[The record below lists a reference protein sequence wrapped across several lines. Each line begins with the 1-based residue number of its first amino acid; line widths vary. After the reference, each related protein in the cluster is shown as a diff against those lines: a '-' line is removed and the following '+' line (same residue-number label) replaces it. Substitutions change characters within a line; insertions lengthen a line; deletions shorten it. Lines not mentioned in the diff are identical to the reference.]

1 MIFSKSA
8 VVLTLAATKTAV
20 VTADKLRG
28 PAVQSGVTDQLHS
41 QADALCNRKEHN
53 SANCSGHT
61 SASGDSCVWCQVETT
76 EGACVSQDDAGYI
89 MDVFKLPC
97 PEYTNL
103 LEAKKEKEGKL
114 PDLMCL
120 AASTDEQL
128 CEQVS
133 ASDGSKCV
141 WCAGTHAPS
150 LCFAS
155 KDAAFINNKFG
166 LECAMADEA
175 EVEVSDQP
183 NIDPSM
189 IDPSCFM
196 AAWNGDQAEQA
207 CGEANAGDGSG
218 CVWCQTEDDTMGICL
233 DSAQAAIADGKE
245 GLSCPSASDKV
256 IVDIKRD

>member
-28 PAVQSGVTDQLHS
+28 PVVQSSVTDLPS
-41 QADALCNRKEHN
+41 QADAHCNRKEHD
-53 SANCSGHT
+53 SVNCSGNK
-61 SASGDSCVWCQVETT
+61 SASGDSCVWCQVKEN

-103 LEAKKEKEGKL
+103 LETKKEGKL

-155 KDAAFINNKFG
+155 KDAAFIDNKFG
-166 LECAMADEA
+166 LKCATAVEA

-183 NIDPSM
+183 NIDPNM
-189 IDPSCFM
+189 IDTSCFM
-196 AAWNGDQAEQA
+196 AAWSGDNAEEA
-207 CGEANAGDGSG
+207 CSSANAGDGSG
-218 CVWCQTEDDTMGICL
+218 CVWCQTEGDTMGICL
-233 DSAQAAIADGKE
+233 DSAQAAIANGKE

-256 IVDIKRD
+256 IALE

>member
-8 VVLTLAATKTAV
+8 VFLTLAATKTAV

-28 PAVQSGVTDQLHS
+28 PVVQSSVTDQLPS
-41 QADALCNRKEHN
+41 QADVHCNRKEHD
-53 SANCSGHT
+53 SANCSGNK
-61 SASGDSCVWCQVETT
+61 SASGDSCVWCQVKEN

-103 LEAKKEKEGKL
+103 LETKKEGKL

-155 KDAAFINNKFG
+155 KDAAFIDNKFG
-166 LECAMADEA
+166 LECATADEA
-175 EVEVSDQP
+175 KVEVSDEP
-183 NIDPSM
+183 NIDPNM

-196 AAWNGDQAEQA
+196 AAWNGDNAEEA
-207 CGEANAGDGSG
+207 CGGANASDGSG
-218 CVWCQTEDDTMGICL
+218 CVWCQTEGDTMGICL
-233 DSAQAAIADGKE
+233 DSAQAAMANGKE

-256 IVDIKRD
+256 TVDIKRD